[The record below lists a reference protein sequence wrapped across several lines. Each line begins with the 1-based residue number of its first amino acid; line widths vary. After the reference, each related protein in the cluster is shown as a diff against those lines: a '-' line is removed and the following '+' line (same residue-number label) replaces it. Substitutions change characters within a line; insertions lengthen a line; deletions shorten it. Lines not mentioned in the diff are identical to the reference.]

1 MESTANVNSSQYSSQ
16 LFSNTNSL
24 SSGNV
29 NVLPNSF
36 RTAAVAADASK
47 MSGGGIPFLH
57 GGRRRKTINLR
68 RIRRISN
75 RYKMRGK
82 KFSKRF
88 SKQIKSRLLRRT
100 RQHRK

>member
-1 MESTANVNSSQYSSQ
+1 METTANVNSTQYSSQ

-36 RTAAVAADASK
+36 RAGPVAADASILK
-47 MSGGGIPFLH
+47 GGGIPFLH

-75 RYKMRGK
+75 RYKMKGK

-100 RQHRK
+100 RHHRK